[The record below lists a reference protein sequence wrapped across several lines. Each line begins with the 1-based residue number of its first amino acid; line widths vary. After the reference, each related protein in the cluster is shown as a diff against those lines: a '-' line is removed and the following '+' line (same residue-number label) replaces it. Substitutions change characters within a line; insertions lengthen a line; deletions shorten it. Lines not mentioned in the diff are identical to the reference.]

1 MVRDRAELMAQDE
14 QLASEIAALRTTVD
28 RIDTT
33 LRGNGTPGL
42 LTRMALMDERVNA
55 LTNFA
60 EEVNSFRRWVMMG
73 VLTLLG
79 SLFAQALNLFP

>member
-1 MVRDRAELMAQDE
+1 MNQDE
-14 QLASEIAALRTTVD
+14 QITTELAALRSTVE

-42 LTRMALMDERVNA
+42 LTRMALMDERVAA
-55 LTNFA
+55 LSAFA
-60 EEVNSFRRWVMMG
+60 DEVNSFRRWIMMG

-79 SLFAQALNLFP
+79 SIVAQALNLFP

>member
-1 MVRDRAELMAQDE
+1 MGQDE
-14 QLASEIAALRTTVD
+14 QITTELAALRSTVD

-42 LTRMALMDERVNA
+42 LTRMALMDERVAA
-55 LTNFA
+55 LSAFA
-60 EEVNSFRRWVMMG
+60 DEVNSFRRWVMMG

-79 SLFAQALNLFP
+79 SIVAQALNLFP

>member
-1 MVRDRAELMAQDE
+1 MSRDE
-14 QLASEIAALRTTVD
+14 QITSELAALRSTVD

-42 LTRMALMDERVNA
+42 LTRMALMDERVAA
-55 LTNFA
+55 LSAFA
-60 EEVNSFRRWVMMG
+60 DEVNSFRRWVMMG

-79 SLFAQALNLFP
+79 SIVAQALNLFP

>member
-1 MVRDRAELMAQDE
+1 MAQDE

>member
-1 MVRDRAELMAQDE
+1 MDSEQHITAEL
-14 QLASEIAALRTTVD
+14 AALRSTVD

-42 LTRMALMDERVNA
+42 LTRMALMDERVAA
-55 LTNFA
+55 LSAFA
-60 EEVNSFRRWVMMG
+60 DEVSSFRRWFVMG

-79 SLFAQALNLFP
+79 NIVLQALNLY

>member
-1 MVRDRAELMAQDE
+1 MSQDE
-14 QLASEIAALRTTVD
+14 QITTELAALRSTVE

-42 LTRMALMDERVNA
+42 LTRMALMDERVAA
-55 LTNFA
+55 LSAFA
-60 EEVNSFRRWVMMG
+60 DEVNSFRRWIMMG

-79 SLFAQALNLFP
+79 

>member
-1 MVRDRAELMAQDE
+1 MSQDE
-14 QLASEIAALRTTVD
+14 QITTELAALRSTVE

-42 LTRMALMDERVNA
+42 LTRMALMDERVAA
-55 LTNFA
+55 LSAFA
-60 EEVNSFRRWVMMG
+60 DEVNSFRRWIMMG

-79 SLFAQALNLFP
+79 SIVAQALNLFP

>member
-1 MVRDRAELMAQDE
+1 MSQDE
-14 QLASEIAALRTTVD
+14 QITTELAALRSTVE

-42 LTRMALMDERVNA
+42 LTRMALMDERVAA
-55 LTNFA
+55 LSAFA
-60 EEVNSFRRWVMMG
+60 DEVNSFRRWVMMG

-79 SLFAQALNLFP
+79 SIVAQALNLFP